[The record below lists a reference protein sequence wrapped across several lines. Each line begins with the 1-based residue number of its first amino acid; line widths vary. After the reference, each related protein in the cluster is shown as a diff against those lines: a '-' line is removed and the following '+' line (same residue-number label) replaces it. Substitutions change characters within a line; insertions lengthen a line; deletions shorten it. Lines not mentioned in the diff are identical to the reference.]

1 MEMDKNQ
8 RLEAYK
14 KYGVRIGTKQ
24 INNQMNKFIFRR
36 IPGKFTIFNVKAIDE
51 RIRLVAK
58 FLSGYKR
65 KDILLVCTLD
75 SAYYAVYNFAKLM
88 KVSVNFGRYLA
99 GSLTNLNY
107 KDFFESKVLFVT
119 DPSTNRRA
127 INDAKKVR
135 IPVVG
140 ICNTDNKLSYID
152 IVIPGNNKNG
162 NSIGFILYLIAY
174 EMGTKKEKEAL
185 SKITIDDFLT
195 KELEF

>member
-1 MEMDKNQ
+1 MDKNQ